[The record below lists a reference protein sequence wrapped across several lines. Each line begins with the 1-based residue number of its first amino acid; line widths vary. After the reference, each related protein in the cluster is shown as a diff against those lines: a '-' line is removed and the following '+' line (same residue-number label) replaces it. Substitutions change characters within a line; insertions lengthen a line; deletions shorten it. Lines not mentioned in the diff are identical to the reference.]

1 MTTIYWAASDSL
13 TLIGRNIRHTLR
25 SVDALTTA
33 VALPVMILLLFTYV
47 FGGAIDAPGDYLD
60 YVVPGIIVLAAG
72 FGSAS
77 TAVAVCEDM
86 TTGVVDRFRS
96 LPIAAPAVLVGHV
109 VASMLRNLLST
120 ALVLAVALAIG
131 FDPHAGVAEWLAVFG
146 LLLAFMAAISWVGA
160 CVGLVAGS
168 AEAAGA
174 FSFVVMFLPYVSS
187 AFVPTATMPAG
198 LRWVADHQPITPL
211 VDALRALTMGAP
223 AGADALTGL
232 AWCAAIALAG
242 CAGAAALFRRR
253 ATRP

>member
-1 MTTIYWAASDSL
+1 MTTIYWAATDSL
-13 TLIGRNIRHTLR
+13 TLIGRNVRHTLR
-25 SVDALTTA
+25 SVDALMTA

-60 YVVPGIIVLAAG
+60 YVVPGIVVLAAG

-131 FDPHAGVAEWLAVFG
+131 FDPHAGVAAWLAVLG
-146 LLLAFMAAISWVGA
+146 LLLAFMAAISWLGA

-187 AFVPTATMPAG
+187 AFVPTSTMPAG
-198 LRWVADHQPITPL
+198 LRWVAEHQPITPL

-223 AGADALTGL
+223 AGADAATAL
-232 AWCAAIALAG
+232 AWCAAVALAG
-242 CAGAAALFRRR
+242 CAGAALLFRRR
-253 ATRP
+253 TGG